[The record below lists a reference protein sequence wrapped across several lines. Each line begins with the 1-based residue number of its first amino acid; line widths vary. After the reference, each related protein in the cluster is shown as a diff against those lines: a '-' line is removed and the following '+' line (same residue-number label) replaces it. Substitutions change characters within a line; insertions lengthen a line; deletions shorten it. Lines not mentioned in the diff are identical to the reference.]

1 MRFSE
6 KTLIGLM
13 LVLMLMG
20 IGFPTLY
27 SLNISFQNGPT
38 ASLETTHEE
47 LIAPARTIDFL
58 LDGPNSSQSNASSSI
73 SIVLFFSSDQ
83 NKGTLRGND
92 NSIRV
97 LRQYASCRP
106 DRLPSVSL
114 LIFPFHEFA

>member
-27 SLNISFQNGPT
+27 SLNISFQNELT
-38 ASLETTHEE
+38 ASLETSHEE
-47 LIAPARTIDFL
+47 FIAPTRTIDFL
-58 LDGPNSSQSNASSSI
+58 LDGPNSSQSNISSSI

-83 NKGTLRGND
+83 NKATLKGNE